1 MFHLHYKRL
10 AHTFKTLKSQLEET
24 QKASEVTFNLM
35 KAGVE
40 IGRQRAE
47 KITALER
54 KIVGLKARLKTLTE
68 ENQ

>member
-10 AHTFKTLKSQLEET
+10 AHTFKTLKGQLEEAP
-24 QKASEVTFNLM
+24 KASEVTFNLM
-35 KAGVE
+35 EASVE

-47 KITALER
+47 NITALER
-54 KIVGLKARLKTLTE
+54 NIVGLKARLKTLTE

>member
-1 MFHLHYKRL
+1 MFHLQYKRL
-10 AHTFKTLKSQLEET
+10 AHTFKTLKSQLEEA

-35 KAGVE
+35 KASVE

>member
-1 MFHLHYKRL
+1 M
-10 AHTFKTLKSQLEET
+10 
-24 QKASEVTFNLM
+24 KAS
-35 KAGVE
+35 VE